1 MPDAAPQQ
9 EDGDEVWDP
18 PPAEA
23 VGAAAAATASASA
36 IAHPWLPFA
45 LPFVSTR
52 PISEAAAA
60 AGGGGG
66 GGGAVVGGDGDGG
79 GAASDLMATLDASFL
94 ARAAAAAC
102 AAGNDSAA
110 AAATHAVP
118 ATFQQQMPLALPE
131 AGGASVVA
139 AREESM
145 DWQPPSGGEDGGGVG
160 TSQAMAADGDL
171 YALSGALLGT
181 RALPLTAFAAR
192 GLDGDSAV
200 PAPAMAMSTD
210 SSGTSY
216 WAPRGLLGG
225 SSATPLGQFLQEA
238 AAVSPLAFGAGELV
252 DMGGLDDPGHNHG
265 GSFGLGTAG
274 ELGDFALLGGGS
286 VRAADVLSMADLASL
301 GLDFGCGGDGASGG
315 GGLGAGF
322 GCSSQA
328 LASESALADDSM
340 PSMAHLWRSASMPA
354 TVLGGNSSGYH
365 DTASKLLLAGLR
377 SAGGGSE
384 GLSGDLNGELASH
397 MFSQMAIAA
406 GGGAGQGEAAAAAV
420 VAAAATAA
428 AADPLRI
435 LELGGSYAARDA
447 MGDQLGSSAAA
458 VATAAAKLQAQLGFA
473 PGTPEQQLHQAMGGG
488 GGDGSLMRPAQLLI
502 PDNTEPAALPL
513 APGLLQR
520 ASSCT
525 ALDRAL
531 DILGGASPSMASGS
545 HGDLRFFSPHPT
557 EARLGPD
564 PADVRFYSPQADSSR
579 KRRAEK
585 QWSAGNEAPGGTSAL
600 PPPGARSPAH
610 LRTMSSADRA
620 MVLADALVLPSSGRL
635 PSLPP
640 PAPVWR
646 SPGAP
651 TTSSA
656 DGVVPSPAVSAGS
669 LSPQSSPP
677 LQPGSKP
684 AGFSAP
690 SPRRS
695 RQSRSRSTS
704 QQRTGYVKLLPK
716 PPEPAAAAAAAV
728 APRTGLCGSPDSPSS

>member
-1 MPDAAPQQ
+1 
-9 EDGDEVWDP
+9 
-18 PPAEA
+18 
-23 VGAAAAATASASA
+23 
-36 IAHPWLPFA
+36 
-45 LPFVSTR
+45 
-52 PISEAAAA
+52 
-60 AGGGGG
+60 
-66 GGGAVVGGDGDGG
+66 
-79 GAASDLMATLDASFL
+79 MATLDASFL

-118 ATFQQQMPLALPE
+118 ATFQQQLPLALPE
-131 AGGASVVA
+131 ADGAAAAA

-145 DWQPPSGGEDGGGVG
+145 DWQPTSGGEEGGKVG

-171 YALSGALLGT
+171 YALSGALLGE
-181 RALPLTAFAAR
+181 RALPLAAFAAR
-192 GLDGDSAV
+192 GLDGDTAV
-200 PAPAMAMSTD
+200 PAPAVAMSPD
-210 SSGTSY
+210 SSGSLY
-216 WAPRGLLGG
+216 WAPRGLLDGG
-225 SSATPLGQFLQEA
+225 SAMPLGQYLQEA
-238 AAVSPLAFGAGELV
+238 AAASPLAFGAGELV

-265 GSFGLGTAG
+265 SSFGLGTAA

-301 GLDFGCGGDGASGG
+301 GLDFGCGGDGANGG
-315 GGLGAGF
+315 GSLGAGF
-322 GCSSQA
+322 GCSIQA

-354 TVLGGNSSGYH
+354 TLLGGNSSEYH
-365 DTASKLLLAGLR
+365 DPAGKLLLAGLR
-377 SAGGGSE
+377 TAGGGSE
-384 GLSGDLNGELASH
+384 GLSGDLNGELASQ

-406 GGGAGQGEAAAAAV
+406 SGGAGQGEAAAAAV

-428 AADPLRI
+428 ADPLRM

-447 MGDQLGSSAAA
+447 MDDQLGSSAAA
-458 VATAAAKLQAQLGFA
+458 VVTAAAKLQAQLGFA

-488 GGDGSLMRPAQLLI
+488 GGGGPLMRPAQLLI

-513 APGLLQR
+513 APGAVAASPASLLSALLPSLLPCPRLPALGMLDLSAGQANPTDCAARALEAGLLQR

-545 HGDLRFFSPHPT
+545 HCDLRFFSPHPA

-564 PADVRFYSPQADSSR
+564 SADVRFYSPQADSSR

-585 QWSAGNEAPGGTSAL
+585 QWPAGSEAPGGTSAL

-651 TTSSA
+651 TTGTA
-656 DGVVPSPAVSAGS
+656 DGVVPSPAVSAGGM
-669 LSPQSSPP
+669 SPQSSPP

-684 AGFSAP
+684 AGVSAP

-695 RQSRSRSTS
+695 RNSRSRSTS

-728 APRTGLCGSPDSPSS
+728 ATRTGLCGSPDSPAS